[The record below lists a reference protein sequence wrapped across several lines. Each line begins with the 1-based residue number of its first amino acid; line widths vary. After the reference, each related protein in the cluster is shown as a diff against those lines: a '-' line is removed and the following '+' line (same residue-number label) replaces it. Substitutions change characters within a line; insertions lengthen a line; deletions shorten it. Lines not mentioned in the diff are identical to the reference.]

1 MKRLIFKKE
10 DLSQLPIP
18 EEGYVT
24 LGISENGQLQTI
36 SDSGTISSIVGGG
49 GDSLYTADGTIT
61 AGRVA
66 TITDTLTFAGGT
78 VSMSNQRIVS
88 VLDPV
93 NNQDVSTKFY
103 TDSKDI
109 QVFSGTSSNSLNV
122 RKKYRVKGYLEAVD
136 NNAEGETEIQLKS
149 DAVKNTE
156 INRFGEN
163 DNGDIDLKIGQNK
176 LLTGDSNGFAISLTF
191 SSEGILGLDE
201 NNDIK
206 EFQVVEIYNILRENA
221 ITGNKQLALVDINGT
236 SSNIKAKFEISTIAV
251 QNTTANAVTINVGST
266 ALGTNVVNAFALGA
280 SETKKLPLGTT
291 FFSTTLGQN
300 LFISSG
306 GWNSASINIH
316 VTISKIWQ

>member
-1 MKRLIFKKE
+1 
-10 DLSQLPIP
+10 
-18 EEGYVT
+18 
-24 LGISENGQLQTI
+24 
-36 SDSGTISSIVGGG
+36 
-49 GDSLYTADGTIT
+49 
-61 AGRVA
+61 
-66 TITDTLTFAGGT
+66 
-78 VSMSNQRIVS
+78 MSNQRIVS